1 MPVIIRRIFRFC
13 PIPYAVFCVC
23 GPLHRMRRL
32 PMDSRVPD
40 ERTVNLVVNR
50 ETCGKMG
57 VRVAKPVEIPVKR
70 GIIWTL
76 LRKQVQFLYEPV
88 AVMCKQI

>member
-1 MPVIIRRIFRFC
+1 
-13 PIPYAVFCVC
+13 
-23 GPLHRMRRL
+23 
-32 PMDSRVPD
+32 
-40 ERTVNLVVNR
+40 
-50 ETCGKMG
+50 MG
-57 VRVAKPVEIPVKR
+57 VRIAKPVEIPVKR